1 LRSALDENGL
11 HRTPIVAGV
20 GATST
25 RETIS
30 LAKDAAA
37 AGAEFVLV
45 IAPSYYASALKAN
58 PIAIKTFFIDVALKS
73 PLPMYVASGDDS
85 TSTYRSFRVLGMG
98 RKGTIS

>member
-1 LRSALDENGL
+1 MQSALDENDL

-45 IAPSYYASALKAN
+45 IAPGYYASA
-58 PIAIKTFFIDVALKS
+58 
-73 PLPMYVASGDDS
+73 
-85 TSTYRSFRVLGMG
+85 
-98 RKGTIS
+98 